1 MVISILSSIFSGWA
15 TEHKW
20 TFSYYDQ
27 THGPNSMFAGAY
39 NGLDYMLL
47 YNLYCIYIGT
57 PAYYVNYDDL
67 QLSGTLPFKNNIFEF
82 GTSTYPAYYLGINS
96 ITSNQLINDYTSPV
110 YSTEPGYVTYKAGD
124 EIELI
129 PGFHASDG
137 SYFHAFIGDISCN
150 NFGNYEKTSGG
161 GYLDNMYDPMLND
174 STPQAPY
181 PFTPENVLIYDTI
194 PSCMHDTL
202 FFNGIDADTTFTY
215 YDSLTS
221 KDTTIS
227 AGPFSYQWD
236 FGNGQTSS
244 IKKAKV
250 FYNNPGSYHCQLII
264 ADTNGITDTL
274 RFVLVVPLCT
284 DTTIHGVLT
293 ENASCGGTAIINDT
307 IQFVNVHDS
316 IVPNITAATTD
327 SAGVFYFDKWELHSL
342 DTTALFGLKAKSGYS
357 LNDTAHKTIEQ
368 WIGESPLNLYYTT
381 TLNEEWVARYNGA
394 DSLNDGAT
402 AIDLMGNIYVTGA
415 STSTTNGYDM
425 TTIKYD
431 STGTQLWAETY
442 NGAGNGDDAAR
453 AITVDS
459 SGNVYITGESKGSD
473 NKTIIT
479 TISYTNSGTQ
489 RWLQRYSNASC
500 TGSSATCIAQ
510 DHAGNI
516 IVGGTSS
523 CTSSSNLYTV
533 LKYNSNG
540 NLIWDSYYS
549 GYLTVP
555 DNTLKALS
563 VDDSNNVYVSGTS
576 LGSGTAYDMTTVK
589 FNSGGTQL
597 WADSYDN
604 PNHTNDYV
612 YSNAINNNGNIFVG
626 GYSHR
631 SGGNDEAVVI
641 NYTSGGSRNWVSVYN
656 TDAHDFAYKV
666 LCNSSDDIYIA
677 GNSGI
682 TSSLTML
689 ALKYDAAGNLS
700 WAKHSLPSSTYNF
713 KSAAIDFVDNL
724 YITGTTQIAIGGKYI
739 TTQKLNSE
747 SDVQW
752 TRTYDVSTHIN
763 DFPSQ
768 IKISQNGNVYIS
780 GYSLADS
787 TSYDFITLKYSQC
800 PLMAANLKTNNTAS
814 GQNTITSIKENSFI
828 QIIPNPNDGN
838 MNVVYD
844 IQENETATFELY
856 DITGRKVMSLLLTAD
871 KNSIAITSS
880 ELDKGMYFYRAM
892 AGNRQIAADKIVV
905 IK

>member
-1 MVISILSSIFSGWA
+1 LPNIPYHFTTSPDIFTSGIYSINIYFKDFCNDQWGASGAWTFNHQIGGKLSMDSTYSINEPIIFDNFLLYSKYIDSLISPLKSIF
-15 TEHKW
+15 
-20 TFSYYDQ
+20 
-27 THGPNSMFAGAY
+27 
-39 NGLDYMLL
+39 
-47 YNLYCIYIGT
+47 
-57 PAYYVNYDDL
+57 
-67 QLSGTLPFKNNIFEF
+67 
-82 GTSTYPAYYLGINS
+82 
-96 ITSNQLINDYTSPV
+96 
-110 YSTEPGYVTYKAGD
+110 
-124 EIELI
+124 
-129 PGFHASDG
+129 
-137 SYFHAFIGDISCN
+137 
-150 NFGNYEKTSGG
+150 
-161 GYLDNMYDPMLND
+161 
-174 STPQAPY
+174 
-181 PFTPENVLIYDTI
+181 
-194 PSCMHDTL
+194 
-202 FFNGIDADTTFTY
+202 
-215 YDSLTS
+215 YDSLTYKWNFGDS
-221 KDTTIS
+221 TTSNLKFPEKSFRDAGDYIIS
-227 AGPFSYQWD
+227 
-236 FGNGQTSS
+236 
-244 IKKAKV
+244 
-250 FYNNPGSYHCQLII
+250 LE
-264 ADTNGITDTL
+264 ITDSIH
-274 RFVLVVPLCT
+274 FYDSISQNFHIIT
-284 DTTIHGVLT
+284 DQNIIGSLT
-293 ENASCGGTAIINDT
+293 ENPSCGGAVISGDT
-307 IQFVNVHDS
+307 LTFMTGGVIVPDS
-316 IVPNITAATTD
+316 IYTPIATD
-327 SAGVFYFDKWELHSL
+327 INGGFIFNSDGFEN
-342 DTTALFGLKAKSGYS
+342 
-357 LNDTAHKTIEQ
+357 LNDTALYSIVSKSGMVLQDTTHKTIQQ
-368 WIGESPLNLYYTT
+368 WISESPLNLYYTT
-381 TLNEEWVARYNGA
+381 TVNEEWVARYNGA

-402 AIDLMGNIYVTGA
+402 AIDLMGNIYVAGA
-415 STSTTNGYDM
+415 STSATNGYDM

-533 LKYNSNG
+533 LKYNNTG

-549 GYLTVP
+549 GSLTVS

-563 VDDSNNVYVSGTS
+563 VDDSNNVYVSGIS

-589 FNSGGTQL
+589 FSSGGTQL

-612 YSNAINNNGNIFVG
+612 YSNAINNDGKIVVS

-631 SGGNDEAVVI
+631 SSGNDEAVVI
-641 NYTSGGSRNWVSVYN
+641 NYTPGGIRNWVSIYN
-656 TDAHDFAYKV
+656 NDAHDFAYKV